1 MGDKEAIVKNYVNAY
16 NNFDVNGMMAEM
28 DQSIVFENVSDGKV
42 DMTLNGLDEFKA
54 QAEQGKNLFSSRKQT
69 ITRFTHSNEQTE
81 IEIAYHAVLAIDLPN
96 GMKKGD
102 ELNLSG
108 RSIFKFSGGKIIE
121 ITDIS

>member
-1 MGDKEAIVKNYVNAY
+1 MNSRESIIKNYINAY
-16 NNFDVNGMMAEM
+16 NSFDANGMIADM
-28 DQSIVFENVSDGKV
+28 DESIKFENVYNGKV

-69 ITRFTHSNEQTE
+69 IKGFTHTNEQTE
-81 IEIAYHAVLAIDLPN
+81 IEITYHAVLAIDLPN

-102 ELNLSG
+102 ELNLNG
-108 RSIFKFSGGKIIE
+108 RSIFKFSGDKIIE

>member
-1 MGDKEAIVKNYVNAY
+1 MEDKETIVKNYVSAY
-16 NNFDVNGMMAEM
+16 NSFDVNGMMADMGE
-28 DQSIVFENVSDGKV
+28 SIKFENISGGKV

-54 QAEQGKNLFSSRKQT
+54 QAEQGKNLFSSRQQT
-69 ITRFTHSNEQTE
+69 ITRFIHTNEQTE
-81 IEIAYHAVLAIDLPN
+81 TEIAYHAILAIDLPN

-108 RSIFKFSGGKIIE
+108 RSIFKFSGDKIVE

>member
-1 MGDKEAIVKNYVNAY
+1 MENTETIVKNYVSAY
-16 NNFDVNGMMAEM
+16 NSFDVNGMMADMGE
-28 DQSIVFENVSDGKV
+28 SIKFENISDGKV
-42 DMTLNGLDEFKA
+42 NMTLNGLDEFKA
-54 QAEQGKNLFSSRKQT
+54 QAEQGKNLFSSRQQT
-69 ITRFTHSNEQTE
+69 ITRFIHTNEQTE

-108 RSIFKFSGGKIIE
+108 RSIFKFSGGKIVE

>member
-81 IEIAYHAVLAIDLPN
+81 IEIAYHAILAIDLPN

-108 RSIFKFSGGKIIE
+108 RSIFKFAGDKIVGL
-121 ITDIS
+121 TDIS

>member
-1 MGDKEAIVKNYVNAY
+1 MEDKENIVKNYVNAY
-16 NNFDVNGMMAEM
+16 NNFDVNEMMADM
-28 DQSIVFENVSDGKV
+28 DQSIVFENVANGKV
-42 DMTLNGLDEFKA
+42 NMTLNGLDEFKA
-54 QAEQGKNLFSSRKQT
+54 QAEEGKNLFSSRQQT
-69 ITRFTHSNEQTE
+69 IKGFTHTNEQTE

-108 RSIFKFSGGKIIE
+108 RSIFKFSGDKIVK